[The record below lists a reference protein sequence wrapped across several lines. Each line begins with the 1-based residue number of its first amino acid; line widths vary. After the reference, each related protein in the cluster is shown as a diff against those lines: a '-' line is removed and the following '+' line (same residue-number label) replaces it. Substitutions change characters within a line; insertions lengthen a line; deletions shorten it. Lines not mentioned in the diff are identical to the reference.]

1 MNPIRPCLAL
11 ALAFAVGTL
20 ATHAHAADLMPADA
34 ATVEPVAAEAAAS
47 APAKSFAYHCA
58 DGTKVTARFSSPDQP
73 DGFVDLT
80 LADGKAVTLPQA
92 VSADGG
98 RYTKDD
104 IEFWIKGNGA
114 TLTIAGKATTCETKD

>member
-1 MNPIRPCLAL
+1 MNPLRPCLAL

-34 ATVEPVAAEAAAS
+34 ATVEPVAAEAG
-47 APAKSFAYHCA
+47 APSKSFAYHCA